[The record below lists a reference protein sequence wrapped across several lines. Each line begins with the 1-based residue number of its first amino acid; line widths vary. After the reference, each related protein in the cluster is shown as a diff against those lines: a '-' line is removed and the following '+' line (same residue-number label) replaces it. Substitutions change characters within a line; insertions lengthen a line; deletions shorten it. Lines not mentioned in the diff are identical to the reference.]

1 MKKKDR
7 NEAEVLTKNEQD
19 LKIEDEAGKRYNIDT
34 SACINIFDLYK
45 VYKREKIEVVAIRG
59 LNLKVRRG
67 EVLMVIGPSGCGKT
81 TLLNLIGG
89 LDKPTAGKIFIDNV
103 DITDY
108 NYDALTVYRRNKI
121 GFVFQFMNLVKSL
134 NSYENVELPLIALG
148 VPDKAR
154 QQQVNEL
161 LEVVGLRERRLHY
174 PAELSGGEQQRIAI
188 ATALANSPSIILADE
203 PTGELDSTK
212 AHEVMSV
219 FKGLVKKYP
228 NITVIIVTHDLS
240 LKNYADRIVRMRDGT
255 VDEAL
260 QLQYTKDEGSAQG
273 GKGAGPSDAASKIGD
288 LGDVLPQY
296 PSISD
301 IKYCPKCNDARIQV
315 SILKAVNVDKPHP
328 LFQIR
333 DAVIICN
340 ECQNVEKMKVKVFHQ

>member
-1 MKKKDR
+1 MRKTDR
-7 NEAEVLTKNEQD
+7 DETTVMATKEQQ
-19 LKIEDEAGKRYNIDT
+19 LKLEDESGKRYNIDT

-59 LNLKVRRG
+59 LNLKVKRG

-154 QQQVNEL
+154 KQQVNDL

-174 PAELSGGEQQRIAI
+174 PAELSGGEQQRVAI
-188 ATALANSPSIILADE
+188 ATALANSPLIILADE

-212 AHEVMSV
+212 AHEVMAV
-219 FKGLVKKYP
+219 FKDLVKKYP

-240 LKNYADRIVRMRDGT
+240 LKNYADRIVRMRDG
-255 VDEAL
+255 VIEESM
-260 QLQYTKDEGSAQG
+260 QLQYLKEDGNGQPAKSDGQPTPAQEISNL
-273 GKGAGPSDAASKIGD
+273 AN
-288 LGDVLPQY
+288 VLPQF

-301 IKYCPKCNDARIQV
+301 IKYCSKCNDARIQV
-315 SILKAVNVDKPHP
+315 NILKATTYDKPHP

-333 DAVIICN
+333 DAVVICN
-340 ECQNVEKMKVKVFHQ
+340 ECQNIEKIKVKVFHQ